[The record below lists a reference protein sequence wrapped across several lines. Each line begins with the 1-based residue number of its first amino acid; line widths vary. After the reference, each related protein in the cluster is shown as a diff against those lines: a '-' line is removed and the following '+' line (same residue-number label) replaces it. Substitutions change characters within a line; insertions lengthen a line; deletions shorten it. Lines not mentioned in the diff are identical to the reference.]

1 MIRTKTLNV
10 LVLLGIL
17 SYALHSKERSLSIR
31 CHFGLG
37 PRMKRPEPNTQLR
50 AKPANQKQSKP
61 SKRTVSEK
69 NNVFVVVATE
79 FLGYFVM

>member
-1 MIRTKTLNV
+1 
-10 LVLLGIL
+10 
-17 SYALHSKERSLSIR
+17 
-31 CHFGLG
+31 
-37 PRMKRPEPNTQLR
+37 MKRPKPNTQLR

-79 FLGYFVM
+79 FLGYFVI